1 MDDERDIASG
11 GYAKDALRDGN
22 DGGCACGAVR
32 FAVQGEHVRAGI
44 CHCMTCRK
52 AHASPFNAF
61 VIYPRDRVAFTGA
74 MKEWQSSADY
84 ARAFCPACGSRVCG
98 LTVDE
103 VELSM
108 GSFDAVGRFAPQYES
123 WVGHREPWVAPLD
136 VPQNTGNHD

>member
-1 MDDERDIASG
+1 MGEQREKASG
-11 GYAKDALRDGN
+11 GYADDAPDDGN

-32 FAVQGEHVRAGI
+32 FQVRGEHVRGGI

-61 VIYPRDRVAFTGA
+61 VIFPRDRVVFHGVLR
-74 MKEWQSSADY
+74 EWQSSADY

-98 LTVDE
+98 LSPGE

-108 GSFDAVGRFAPQYES
+108 GSFDAVGRFRPQYES
-123 WVGHREPWVAPLD
+123 WIGRREPWVAPLD